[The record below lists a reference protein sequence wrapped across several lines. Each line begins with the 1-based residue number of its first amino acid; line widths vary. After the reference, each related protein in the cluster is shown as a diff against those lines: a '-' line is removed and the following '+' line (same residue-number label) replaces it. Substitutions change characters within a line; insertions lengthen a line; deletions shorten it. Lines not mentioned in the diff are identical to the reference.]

1 MSIIGTMSTITIT
14 TIPTTT
20 EPTEKTTQESSI
32 NYILV
37 GGVVGV
43 CVILVLALSVSFII
57 CFKCWNMKQKYR
69 VKDDSKHEYSQSGS
83 EGETL
88 KKEFEMEQ
96 LQ

>member
-1 MSIIGTMSTITIT
+1 MSTITIT
-14 TIPTTT
+14 TTTTT

-43 CVILVLALSVSFII
+43 CVILVFALSVLVSFII
-57 CFKCWNMKQKYR
+57 CFKCWSKKQKYH
-69 VKDDSKHEYSQSGS
+69 VKDDSKHGCSQSGS

>member
-1 MSIIGTMSTITIT
+1 MSTITIT
-14 TIPTTT
+14 TTT

-43 CVILVLALSVSFII
+43 CVILVLVLSVSFIV
-57 CFKCWNMKQKYR
+57 CFKCWITKQKHH
-69 VKDDSKHEYSQSGS
+69 VKDDSKHGYSRSGS
-83 EGETL
+83 EGEML

-96 LQ
+96 IQ

>member
-1 MSIIGTMSTITIT
+1 MSIIDTMSTITIT
-14 TIPTTT
+14 TTT
-20 EPTEKTTQESSI
+20 EPTEKTAQESSI

-43 CVILVLALSVSFII
+43 CVVLVLVLSVSFII

-69 VKDDSKHEYSQSGS
+69 VKDDSKHGYPRSGS
-83 EGETL
+83 EGEIL

-96 LQ
+96 IQ

>member
-1 MSIIGTMSTITIT
+1 MSTITIT
-14 TIPTTT
+14 TTT

-57 CFKCWNMKQKYR
+57 CFKCWITKGKYR
-69 VKDDSKHEYSQSGS
+69 VKDDLKHGHSRRAS
-83 EGETL
+83 EGVVLENEL
-88 KKEFEMEQ
+88 YEILHQHAKINHF
-96 LQ
+96 